1 MISMYIDI
9 QNKIGSY
16 KFLTINS
23 PCLVY
28 GSDDMLVQN

>member
-1 MISMYIDI
+1 MISMYIDR
-9 QNKIGSY
+9 QNKMGFY

-28 GSDDMLVQN
+28 VSDDMLVQN